1 MQYSIYCGALELNLK
16 SPKSACIWED
26 THRLYYAIFYKGLEH
41 LRIWVFEWDPGTN
54 SPWIQ
59 RNDCNSNTRTAIQP
73 YLWGHGQVLY
83 HLREKLLKM
92 PLLLKTQQ
100 GILKVCD
107 PVAVFPRPLVFSL
120 KARQLYPRFLC
131 YLVLLLPNHFAWMKA
146 EGHWILLFENI
157 FSNVSC
163 REDALQYNFV
173 FNLAISVKGKQIP
186 GQICYLVVH
195 CCLVAKS
202 CLTLCD
208 PVDCRLPGSS
218 VHSISQVRILKRV
231 AISLARGSSRPRD
244 QTHVSVSCI

>member
-1 MQYSIYCGALELNLK
+1 
-16 SPKSACIWED
+16 
-26 THRLYYAIFYKGLEH
+26 
-41 LRIWVFEWDPGTN
+41 
-54 SPWIQ
+54 
-59 RNDCNSNTRTAIQP
+59 
-73 YLWGHGQVLY
+73 
-83 HLREKLLKM
+83 M

>member
-1 MQYSIYCGALELNLK
+1 
-16 SPKSACIWED
+16 
-26 THRLYYAIFYKGLEH
+26 
-41 LRIWVFEWDPGTN
+41 
-54 SPWIQ
+54 
-59 RNDCNSNTRTAIQP
+59 
-73 YLWGHGQVLY
+73 
-83 HLREKLLKM
+83 
-92 PLLLKTQQ
+92 
-100 GILKVCD
+100 
-107 PVAVFPRPLVFSL
+107 
-120 KARQLYPRFLC
+120 
-131 YLVLLLPNHFAWMKA
+131 MKA

-186 GQICYLVVH
+186 GQICYLVVR

-218 VHSISQVRILKRV
+218 VHSISQARILKRV

-244 QTHVSVSCI
+244 RTHVSVSCI